1 MKVNT
6 LKRYSRQ
13 IILEEIGVIGQQKL
27 QSAKVLVIGAGGLG
41 CPVLQNLAA
50 VGIGTLGIIDGDVID
65 ETNLHRQTLYTLND
79 CGKSK
84 SVIAKKALK
93 KQNSFTKIHTY
104 TVFLDETNAYELIEQ
119 YDIVVDCTDEIKIRY
134 LINDVCLITKKSF
147 VYASIHK
154 FQGQLSVFNYHNG
167 PSYRCLFPEKENN
180 KILNCEAAG
189 VLGVLPNI
197 MGTMQAAEVIKVI
210 LQIGT
215 VVSGK
220 VLLYDLLLQ
229 NTTEIEFL
237 KNDKQIKIGYEK
249 GLKLKE
255 TKKELLSDMNGVE
268 FFQKCHTNQ
277 YKIIDLREIFE
288 KPKLPFQHIESIP
301 INELYKTCHSWDKNE
316 NIILICQSGIR
327 SSEAKN
333 KLKAIGFR
341 NIGQLKNGI
350 NSILNLLEN
359 EYTES

>member
-13 IILEEIGVIGQQKL
+13 IILEEIGAIGQQKL

-255 TKKELLSDMNGVE
+255 TKKNC
-268 FFQKCHTNQ
+268 FQ
-277 YKIIDLREIFE
+277 I
-288 KPKLPFQHIESIP
+288 
-301 INELYKTCHSWDKNE
+301 
-316 NIILICQSGIR
+316 
-327 SSEAKN
+327 
-333 KLKAIGFR
+333 
-341 NIGQLKNGI
+341 
-350 NSILNLLEN
+350 
-359 EYTES
+359 